1 MRQRP
6 LRILATGVAFSALIT
21 ASDAFAFRGGGGG
34 GGGGMHFGGGG
45 GGIHFGGGGG
55 GGWHMGGGGLGAV
68 HGLSM
73 HGLSMG
79 PSMHGLSM
87 HSLSVHSPSVHGL
100 SMHNFSSHPFHHYA
114 GNLSSHHWANR
125 SFAGHNNLG
134 HNHNLR
140 VAHNEFHN
148 LRNEARITKN
158 EFAAEHFRNLH
169 EFNRDAFN
177 RNAFGND
184 HNWNRWGHRF
194 WAAGWNRWGYGWG
207 CWAGPVFWPF
217 LYGDV
222 FAFTFWPYDYYDS
235 FWAVG
240 VDFLLA
246 SIFAPGP
253 YFGLDYGY
261 WPDYY
266 PYEAFP
272 PIAAYGGGGSSA
284 AATGNTQPVV
294 KMSPTDR
301 EALAETNAA
310 ANQSCSGVAPDVAGL
325 PVDQIR
331 RAVRPTADQENA
343 LNDVDSASTKASE
356 VIKASCPSEV
366 PLTPITRLDAA
377 VKRFDAMIEA
387 VQLMRSPLGSF
398 YDGLTDEQKK
408 RFDTMEGSGK
418 AATERANLTTLC
430 GPQSGGVAKLPFE
443 RIALLVKPDAQQQ
456 QALDDLKK
464 ASADAA
470 DALQTSCPAA
480 MPQSPVAR
488 LDAVKTRLA
497 SMTDALKIIRPKLE
511 AFYNS
516 LNDEQKA
523 RFNIMGPPSQSSS
536 LQQQKGG

>member
-1 MRQRP
+1 MRARS
-6 LRILATGVAFSALIT
+6 LGILATGVAFSALIT
-21 ASDAFAFRGGGGG
+21 ASDALAFKGGGGG
-34 GGGGMHFGGGG
+34 GGGGGVHFGGGG
-45 GGIHFGGGGG
+45 GGFHMGGGGG
-55 GGWHMGGGGLGAV
+55 GGWHMGGGSLGGIHGFSM

-73 HGLSMG
+73 HGLST
-79 PSMHGLSM
+79 HGLS
-87 HSLSVHSPSVHGL
+87 VHGPSVHAL
-100 SMHNFSSHPFHHYA
+100 SMHNFASHPFHHYA
-114 GNLSSHHWANR
+114 GNLSYRHWANR
-125 SFAGHNNLG
+125 HLAGHNLEHLG
-134 HNHNLR
+134 HDHNLH
-140 VAHNEFHN
+140 VAHNELHN

-158 EFAAEHFRNLH
+158 EFAAKHFQNLH
-169 EFNRDAFN
+169 EFKHDAFN
-177 RNAFGND
+177 RNAFGNNHD
-184 HNWNRWGHRF
+184 WNRWGHRF
-194 WAAGWNRWGYGWG
+194 WAAGWNQWGYGWG

-222 FAFTFWPYDYYDS
+222 FAFAFWPYDYYDS
-235 FWAVG
+235 FWAIG

-272 PIAAYGGGGSSA
+272 PIAAYGGGVSSGA
-284 AATGNTQPVV
+284 VTGGTQPVV
-294 KMSPTDR
+294 KMSRADR

-310 ANQSCSGVAPDVAGL
+310 ANESCSGVAPDVAGL

-331 RAVRPTADQENA
+331 RAIRPTADQENA
-343 LNDVDSASTKASE
+343 LNDVSSTSAKASE
-356 VIKASCPSEV
+356 IIKASCPTEV

-387 VQLMRSPLGSF
+387 VQLMRSPLGSL

-418 AATERANLTTLC
+418 AGTGRANLTTLC
-430 GPQSGGVAKLPFE
+430 GSKSESVAKLPFE

-456 QALDDLKK
+456 QAFDDLKK
-464 ASADAA
+464 AAAEAA
-470 DALQTSCPAA
+470 DTLQTSCPAA
-480 MPQSPVAR
+480 MPQTPVAR

-511 AFYNS
+511 TFYNS

-536 LQQQKGG
+536 LEQRKGG